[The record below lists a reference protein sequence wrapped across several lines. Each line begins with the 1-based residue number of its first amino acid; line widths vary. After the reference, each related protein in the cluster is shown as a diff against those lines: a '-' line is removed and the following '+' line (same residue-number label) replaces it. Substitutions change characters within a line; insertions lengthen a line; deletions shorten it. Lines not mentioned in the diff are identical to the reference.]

1 MWCCHNGCKPLCALV
16 SLRAHLSNFIMKL
29 RIKKTIFNSH
39 LPLRLEK
46 TEGWIAKI
54 SWQGNCLWCTVYI
67 QTAALW
73 TLLPTPGSLFMHGWL
88 SSSCF
93 KPYRYQQHQNL
104 FPPLLTSY
112 NGSIMPGLPWHF
124 LLHSLPDR
132 SPFLVF
138 YFSPLP
144 VFYCI
149 PEFCS

>member
-1 MWCCHNGCKPLCALV
+1 
-16 SLRAHLSNFIMKL
+16 
-29 RIKKTIFNSH
+29 
-39 LPLRLEK
+39 
-46 TEGWIAKI
+46 
-54 SWQGNCLWCTVYI
+54 
-67 QTAALW
+67 
-73 TLLPTPGSLFMHGWL
+73 MHGWL

-149 PEFCS
+149 PEFCSQRTFPLYLSPHSHIYSYFCLWQFSFKLICSTVCVYLKYSLVLCPKPTSSGLHSLCCPRHTCQCSPGLNDQWLYPSCHNHG